1 MEYFAILT
9 LQICLQQL
17 KSFGGKYLQGLPSCM
32 AAGQR
37 VPGLLQVVRPPHPE
51 QKTIMN
57 LESKGRAENHVLFLL
72 EGKEI

>member
-1 MEYFAILT
+1 
-9 LQICLQQL
+9 
-17 KSFGGKYLQGLPSCM
+17 M